1 MGASMTN
8 TVLSTEPEGQ
18 EACFGGLRAHADHWH
33 QLENA
38 AAHGDALELAVA
50 SCGAAQVCLDERDW
64 DEALWHIQRG
74 RRCLETTRL
83 GPATLALRCELAEL
97 SLRYA
102 LALATDNEALARHLR
117 DDTRDAV
124 YDIVR
129 RLAGL
134 PDPTAIGLALQRA
147 ARILDA
153 LGDHSD
159 AQGLRQQDPAHLSSL
174 NH

>member
-1 MGASMTN
+1 MTN
-8 TVLSTEPEGQ
+8 TVLFTEPQ
-18 EACFGGLRAHADHWH
+18 EQATGFRGLRAHARHWH

-38 AAHGDALELAVA
+38 AVHGDALELAVA

-64 DEALWHIQRG
+64 DEARWHILRG
-74 RRCLETTRL
+74 RRCLETARL
-83 GPATLALRCELAEL
+83 GAQSLALRCELAEL

-102 LALATDNEALARHLR
+102 LALSSHDEALARHLR

-124 YDIVR
+124 YELVR

-134 PDPTAIGLALQRA
+134 PDTTAIGLALQCA
-147 ARILDA
+147 ARILDT

-159 AQGLRQQDPAHLSSL
+159 AQGLRQQDPIHLSTL